1 MRCIPIHKD
10 SNGRLATDWEKRR
23 VAFAFSFPAFLFA
36 AAIIIYP
43 MLDVIYL
50 SFKNIKF
57 FGAVNIPDGFTL
69 ANYTRVLT
77 SKNFYNALL
86 RSLIYTTLAVGVS
99 FGIGLGLA
107 LLINKKG
114 PLQKL
119 FRILVLLA
127 WPIPG
132 VVVSLLFSWIF
143 DGNFGILNSMLRSL
157 GIIRQNIPWL
167 IQTSSAFPSVIVA
180 TIWKC
185 YPFFTLMLL
194 AGLQGVPAELYES
207 AQIDGAGE
215 LRQFITMV
223 IPLIGGTLSTMAMS
237 GVAYIFSWYLPTL
250 LLTNGHGETSTIGFI
265 FVVNA
270 QARSNLD
277 FIYAFGVLVAV
288 FGSAITV
295 GAKTIFEKIWAEV
308 EY

>member
-1 MRCIPIHKD
+1 VRCIPIHKD
-10 SNGRLATDWEKRR
+10 SNGRLATDREKRR

-207 AQIDGAGE
+207 AQIDGANA
-215 LRQFITMV
+215 LQRFHNITFPAIRSV
-223 IPLIGGTLSTMAMS
+223 VAIALLQNGLWVFRNYDLISTMTGGGPNRATETLPLLLYNEAFKFS
-237 GVAYIFSWYLPTL
+237 RLGSAAAIGVLGLIVCSLIVILFLPTL
-250 LLTNGHGETSTIGFI
+250 KKQF
-265 FVVNA
+265 
-270 QARSNLD
+270 
-277 FIYAFGVLVAV
+277 Y
-288 FGSAITV
+288 
-295 GAKTIFEKIWAEV
+295 
-308 EY
+308 

>member
-10 SNGRLATDWEKRR
+10 SNGRLATDREKRR
-23 VAFAFSFPAFLFA
+23 VAFAFSIPAFLFA

-207 AQIDGAGE
+207 AQIDGANA
-215 LRQFITMV
+215 LQRFHNITFPAIRSV
-223 IPLIGGTLSTMAMS
+223 VAIALLQNGLWVFRNYDLISTMTGGGPNRA
-237 GVAYIFSWYLPTL
+237 T
-250 LLTNGHGETSTIGFI
+250 
-265 FVVNA
+265 
-270 QARSNLD
+270 
-277 FIYAFGVLVAV
+277 
-288 FGSAITV
+288 
-295 GAKTIFEKIWAEV
+295 
-308 EY
+308 

>member
-194 AGLQGVPAELYES
+194 AGLQGVPAELYENCQAHLPS
-207 AQIDGAGE
+207 PLMASGE
-215 LRQFITMV
+215 LVGGQIESVEQQPYYVLGPDGQWVEDPEHVT
-223 IPLIGGTLSTMAMS
+223 LIFTATTDTPAGAVMTTKVGEQEVRIGKTDYILKSEYIEFKDGT
-237 GVAYIFSWYLPTL
+237 VVDVKW
-250 LLTNGHGETSTIGFI
+250 GE
-265 FVVNA
+265 
-270 QARSNLD
+270 
-277 FIYAFGVLVAV
+277 
-288 FGSAITV
+288 
-295 GAKTIFEKIWAEV
+295 
-308 EY
+308 